1 MNKSVSITS
10 DEARRKSRTRP
21 DQYPIQNDEL
31 SIKQC
36 IYALSLIQWA
46 GKGVR
51 LMSQAQATELG
62 ALLRQRRQSLGLSTH
77 RLSALV
83 GVRQSTITRLERG
96 EIAAPRPD
104 KLARIAKALGISLAD
119 LYARAGYHVPDD
131 LLPSFPI
138 YLKAKYHQLPPK
150 AITELTQRFDEL
162 MTQHGIPIE
171 ESTKGGTHD
180 SKPTGT

>member
-1 MNKSVSITS
+1 MNKLVSATRS
-10 DEARRKSRTRP
+10 EARQKTKSRP
-21 DQYPIQNDEL
+21 DKYPTQNAKL

-36 IYALSLIQWA
+36 VYALSLIQWA

-77 RLSALV
+77 RLGALV

-104 KLARIAKALGISLAD
+104 KLARIAKALGVSLAD
-119 LYARAGYHVPDD
+119 LYALAGYHVPDD

-138 YLKAKYHQLPPK
+138 YLKSKYHRLPPE
-150 AITELTQRFDEL
+150 AITELVQHFDAL
-162 MTQHGIPIE
+162 ITRHGLSSE
-171 ESTKGGTHD
+171 EPTKGAIHD
-180 SKPTGT
+180 KPAET

>member
-1 MNKSVSITS
+1 MTNKSASTTNQKAHQITT
-10 DEARRKSRTRP
+10 SRSVK
-21 DQYPIQNDEL
+21 YPIENYEL

-36 IYALSLIQWA
+36 VYALSLIQWA

-62 ALLRQRRQSLGLSTH
+62 ALLRKRRQSLGLSTH

-104 KLARIAKALGISLAD
+104 KLARIARVLGVSLAD
-119 LYARAGYHVPDD
+119 LYVRAGYHVPDD

-138 YLKAKYHQLPPK
+138 YLQSKYPQLPPET
-150 AITELTQRFDEL
+150 ITELVQHFDAL
-162 MTQHGIPIE
+162 MTRHGLSSE
-171 ESTKGGTHD
+171 ESGERGNI
-180 SKPTGT
+180 